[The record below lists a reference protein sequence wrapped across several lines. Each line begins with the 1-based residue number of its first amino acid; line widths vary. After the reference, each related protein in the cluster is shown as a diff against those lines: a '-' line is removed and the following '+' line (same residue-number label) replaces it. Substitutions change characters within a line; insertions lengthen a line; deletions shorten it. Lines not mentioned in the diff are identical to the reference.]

1 MLDYVLERRAFLA
14 IVSGGLLAAPLPA
27 RAQQPRPLFRI
38 GILSYLPSTDPMGS
52 RFREAVVAGL
62 HDRGY
67 VEGQHIA
74 IEWRSWEGSLERL
87 RVLSTELAQ
96 LGVNV
101 IVVGPTPAAE
111 EMKRASSTIP
121 IVAVH
126 GDPVGSGLVASLARP
141 GANVTGISILNTELI
156 GKQLQMLK
164 EVSPTLSRVAVL
176 SNPNTSTHQAYLRQ
190 AEVAARSLR
199 VRLVVLK
206 VRAPNEFAGAFTAAT
221 RERAGAVIVL
231 GDTMFYVERMQ
242 IAELAARNRLPSMA
256 PQQEQAAAGYLMAYG
271 VSALDA
277 YRRTAVYVDKILRG
291 AKPADLPFEQATK
304 FELVV
309 NLKTAKALGLTIPP
323 SLLQRADQV
332 IE

>member
-1 MLDYVLERRAFLA
+1 MERRTFLA
-14 IVSGGLLAAPLPA
+14 MVSGGLLAAPLPA

-62 HDRGY
+62 RDRGY
-67 VEGQHIA
+67 LEGQHIA

-87 RVLSTELAQ
+87 HVLSTELAQ
-96 LGVNV
+96 LGVDV

-141 GANVTGISILNTELI
+141 GANVTGISMLNTELI

-190 AEVAARSLR
+190 AEVAARSLH

-206 VRAPNEFAGAFTAAT
+206 VRAPNEFGGAFTAAT

-304 FELVV
+304 LDLVV